1 MTNEE
6 KNALL
11 NEQYSKK
18 NTLLTQL
25 QSKDYI
31 GTKIAM
37 GVATREQYAEEITL
51 TETWRAE
58 IEAADRE
65 IARLEAIE
73 TEEQE
78 SAIEPDEA

>member
-1 MTNEE
+1 
-6 KNALL
+6 
-11 NEQYSKK
+11 
-18 NTLLTQL
+18 
-25 QSKDYI
+25 
-31 GTKIAM
+31 M
-37 GVATREQYAEEITL
+37 GVATQEQYAEEITL